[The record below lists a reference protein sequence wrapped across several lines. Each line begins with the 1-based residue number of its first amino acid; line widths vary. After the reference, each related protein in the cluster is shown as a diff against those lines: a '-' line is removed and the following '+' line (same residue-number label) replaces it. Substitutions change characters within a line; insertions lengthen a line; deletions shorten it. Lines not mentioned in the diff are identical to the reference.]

1 MGIYSDIMAA
11 GKLIIATFV
20 LAAAVSFAFPAG
32 SVYDLG
38 EDPISTDAEP
48 VSNET
53 APDLESRVA
62 DLEGRV
68 DSLEAMAASAAASLN
83 LTNMTNATNATEI
96 DAEFSP
102 AQGGDD
108 SEGGEDS

>member
-38 EDPISTDAEP
+38 EDPIST
-48 VSNET
+48 ET

-96 DAEFSP
+96 DAEIAP
-102 AQGGDD
+102 AQDGED
-108 SEGGEDS
+108 SEGGEDSRLSTLP

>member
-11 GKLIIATFV
+11 GKYIIATFV

-38 EDPISTDAEP
+38 EDPISNDAAT

-53 APDLESRVA
+53 APDLESRVS

-68 DSLEAMAASAAASLN
+68 DQLEALAHSAAASLN
-83 LTNMTNATNATEI
+83 LTNATNATNATAI
-96 DAEFSP
+96 DGRSHLHKV
-102 AQGGDD
+102 
-108 SEGGEDS
+108 